1 MIKIAIN
8 GFGRIG
14 RPTFKRIINNHP
26 DLEVVAINDL
36 ADAKTLTY
44 LLKYDSLYGIY
55 EKQIK
60 AKDNELLLDG
70 KNNGKKVKVFAES
83 DPEKLPWK
91 KLNID
96 IVLECTGHFTDLEGA
111 NKHLKAGAK
120 KVIISAPARNA
131 SPARSDAASSGEHS
145 EAGGPT
151 RNASPARSDAA
162 SSGEH
167 SEAGGPARNASPARS
182 DAASSGEHSEAGGP
196 AKSDEIPTYLLGVN
210 QEKYDLKKDDIISMG
225 SCTTN
230 CLAPIAKVLD
240 QEFGIVKG
248 FMTTIHS
255 YTNDQRILDLAH
267 KDLRRSRAAG
277 INIIPTTTG
286 AAKTVEKCLPQLK
299 GKLDGLALRVPTP
312 TVSIIDFVC
321 QVGKSTS
328 AEEVNYILKKSSEKE
343 WLRGILGIEDAPL
356 VSSDYKGNSYSAI
369 VDALSTMV
377 QGNLIKVLVWY
388 DNEYGYACRLAE
400 MAEYIGDRI

>member
-1 MIKIAIN
+1 MYK
-8 GFGRIG
+8 
-14 RPTFKRIINNHP
+14 
-26 DLEVVAINDL
+26 DLKNKVAIVTG
-36 ADAKTLTY
+36 ARRGMGRTHA
-44 LLKYDSLYGIY
+44 LKMAQEG
-55 EKQIK
+55 
-60 AKDNELLLDG
+60 
-70 KNNGKKVKVFAES
+70 VKVVVS
-83 DPEKLPWK
+83 DISEEDCQKVVEEIK
-91 KLNID
+91 
-96 IVLECTGHFTDLEGA
+96 
-111 NKHLKAGAK
+111 KAGGKAMAVKCDVSKKKEVEGLVKKTVDKFGKVDILVNNAGICQFKPFLELTEEEWDRTLDINLKGYFLCAQAVSKEMAK
-120 KVIISAPARNA
+120 QKSPARNA
-131 SPARSDAASSGEHS
+131 SPARSDAV
-145 EAGGPT
+145 
-151 RNASPARSDAA
+151 

>member
-8 GFGRIG
+8 GLGRIG
-14 RPTFKRIINNHP
+14 RPTFRRILNKHP
-26 DLEVVAINDL
+26 ELEIVAINDL
-36 ADAKTLTY
+36 TDPKTLAH
-44 LLKYDSLYGIY
+44 LLKYDSLYGISQ
-55 EKQIK
+55 KQIK
-60 AKDNELLLDG
+60 AKDNELLIDG
-70 KNNGKKVKVFAES
+70 KGSTKKVKVFAEP

-91 KLNID
+91 KLDID
-96 IVLECTGHFTDLEGA
+96 IVLECTGHFTDLEGVK
-111 NKHLKAGAK
+111 KHLRTGAK
-120 KVIISAPARNA
+120 KVIISA
-131 SPARSDAASSGEHS
+131 
-145 EAGGPT
+145 
-151 RNASPARSDAA
+151 
-162 SSGEH
+162 
-167 SEAGGPARNASPARS
+167 
-182 DAASSGEHSEAGGP
+182 P

-210 QEKYDLKKDDIISMG
+210 QEKYNPQEDDIISMG

-230 CLAPIAKVLD
+230 CLAPVAKVLD
-240 QEFGIVKG
+240 EEFGIVKG

-312 TVSIIDFVC
+312 VVSIVDFVC
-321 QVGKSTS
+321 EVKKETS

-343 WLRGILGIEDAPL
+343 ELRGILGIEDAPL
-356 VSSDYKGNSYSAI
+356 VSSDYKGSSYSAV
-369 VDALSTMV
+369 VDALSTVV
-377 QGNLIKVLVWY
+377 QGNLIKTLTWY

-400 MAEYIGDRI
+400 LAEYIGKKL

>member
-1 MIKIAIN
+1 MAIKIAIN

-14 RPTFKRIINNHP
+14 RPTFRRILNKHP

-36 ADAKTLTY
+36 TDTKTLAY

-60 AKDNELLLDG
+60 AKDRELLIDG
-70 KNNGKKVKVFAES
+70 KDSGKKVKVFAEA

-91 KLNID
+91 ELNID
-96 IVLECTGHFTDLEGA
+96 VVLECTGHFRDLDGA
-111 NKHLKAGAK
+111 KKHLQAGAK
-120 KVIISAPARNA
+120 KVIISAPAK
-131 SPARSDAASSGEHS
+131 S
-145 EAGGPT
+145 E
-151 RNASPARSDAA
+151 
-162 SSGEH
+162 
-167 SEAGGPARNASPARS
+167 
-182 DAASSGEHSEAGGP
+182 
-196 AKSDEIPTYLLGVN
+196 EIPTYLLGVN
-210 QEKYDLKKDDIISMG
+210 QEKYNPKKDNIVSMG

-230 CLAPIAKVLD
+230 CLAPVAKVFD

-267 KDLRRSRAAG
+267 KNLRRSRAAG
-277 INIIPTTTG
+277 VNIIPTTTG
-286 AAKTVEKCLPQLK
+286 ATKTVEKCLPQLK
-299 GKLDGLALRVPTP
+299 EKLNGLALRVPTP
-312 TVSIIDFVC
+312 VVSIVDFVC
-321 QVGKSTS
+321 QVKKETS
-328 AEEVNYILKKSSEKE
+328 AEEVNYILRKNSGKE
-343 WLRGILGIEDAPL
+343 ELRGILGVEDAPL

-377 QGNLIKVLVWY
+377 QKNLIKTLIWY

-400 MAEYIGDRI
+400 MAEYIGKGL